1 MCAESQNRRRYA
13 KELIEYDTK
22 RADGGYYTLPKGDY
36 LQLIFIGNLGIPFG
50 IIRRN
55 FSYRRLELI
64 MTKTN
69 SEPVFVEHTR
79 NLIKKERKQ
88 TIKTISLHDEII
100 NNSFS
105 ALKYNRVRANNAWGE
120 GNYGNL

>member
-1 MCAESQNRRRYA
+1 
-13 KELIEYDTK
+13 
-22 RADGGYYTLPKGDY
+22 
-36 LQLIFIGNLGIPFG
+36 
-50 IIRRN
+50 
-55 FSYRRLELI
+55 

-69 SEPVFVEHTR
+69 SEPVFVEHIR

-88 TIKTISLHDEII
+88 TIKAISLHDEII
-100 NNSFS
+100 NHSFS